1 MPMAGSTPLPPKPLA
16 KAWPLL
22 LGLLA
27 MAPTLAQAQQRDTI
41 ATSLTG
47 APGDAARG
55 RAIVGNRQVGLC
67 LLCHAGPF
75 PAPHLHGSIG
85 PTLDGIGDRL
95 SPGQIRLRLVDSR
108 RVNPDT
114 VMPAYLSTAGLNRVG
129 AAWSGKPIL
138 TETGIEDVVAFLT
151 TLRTTPGPSVPGT
164 SPRTP

>member
-1 MPMAGSTPLPPKPLA
+1 MRA
-16 KAWPLL
+16 
-22 LGLLA
+22 LGLAVAAVFLA
-27 MAPTLAQAQQRDTI
+27 AAAPDTLEAP
-41 ATSLTG
+41 LTPT
-47 APGDAARG
+47 PGDPVSG
-55 RAIVGNRQVGLC
+55 RRIVEDRALSAC

>member
-1 MPMAGSTPLPPKPLA
+1 MRA
-16 KAWPLL
+16 
-22 LGLLA
+22 LGLAVAAVFLA
-27 MAPTLAQAQQRDTI
+27 AAAPDTLEAP
-41 ATSLTG
+41 LTPT
-47 APGDAARG
+47 PGDPVSG
-55 RAIVGNRQVGLC
+55 RRIVEDRALSAC
-67 LLCHAGPF
+67 LRCHAGPF